1 LDAVG
6 IRKQGEENVM
16 KIDFEFLSGGERLRG
31 NLFLPDGEAIA
42 ALVMTGPLTSVKE
55 QASGTHA
62 QALSRRGF
70 MALAFDHRYFG
81 ESGGQPRQFENP
93 RAKIE
98 DIRAA
103 AVALEMSEQARG
115 LPMAAVGVCAGA
127 GYMAAAVAEEARFE
141 AFAGIAGFYK
151 EATPESIAASQ
162 SVLDRGRAAARRWR
176 ATGVAETIPAVA
188 PDGGDV
194 GMPLREAYEFYGT
207 SRGAVPNYVNGFAVQ
222 SFAETVPFDAVG
234 AAAGIKVPTLVVHS
248 ESALAPPLARQFV
261 ANLGS
266 AAHREVWLRSVGQ
279 IDFYDDPALIGQAA
293 DAVAA
298 FFRER
303 LT

>member
-1 LDAVG
+1 
-6 IRKQGEENVM
+6 M
-16 KIDFEFLSGGERLRG
+16 KVDFEFESGGELLRG
-31 NLFLPDGEAIA
+31 HLFLPKGDAIA

-55 QASGTHA
+55 QASGAHA
-62 QALSRRGF
+62 AALSQRGF
-70 MALAFDHRYFG
+70 VALAFDHRYFG

-103 AVALEMSEQARG
+103 AAALANSPHARE

-127 GYMAAAVAEEARFE
+127 GYMAAAVAEESRFE

-151 EATPESIAASQ
+151 EATPESIAASRQ
-162 SVLDRGRAAARRWR
+162 VIERGRAAERRWR
-176 ATGVAETIPAVA
+176 ETGVAETIPAVA

-207 SRGAVPNYVNGFAVQ
+207 PRGAVPNYVNGFAVQ
-222 SFAETVPFDAVG
+222 SFAVTTPFDAID
-234 AAAGIKVPTLVVHS
+234 AAARIKVPTLLVHS
-248 ESALAPPLARQFV
+248 ENALAPPLARRF
-261 ANLGS
+261 AENLKS
-266 AAHREVWLRSVGQ
+266 VPRREVWLRSQGQ
-279 IDFYDDPALIGQAA
+279 IDFYDDPVLIGQAA
-293 DAVAA
+293 DAVAT
-298 FFRER
+298 FFQER